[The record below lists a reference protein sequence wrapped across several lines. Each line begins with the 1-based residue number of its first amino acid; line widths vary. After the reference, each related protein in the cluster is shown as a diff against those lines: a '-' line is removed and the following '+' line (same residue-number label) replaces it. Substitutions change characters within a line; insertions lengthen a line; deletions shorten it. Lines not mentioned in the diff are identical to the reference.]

1 MTAHENAP
9 ESAATGERVQ
19 RALEGTEFEWA
30 VARDG
35 MPTVA
40 TAREAVHDVL
50 RRLRDAACFEIVTLV
65 TAIDHLHDEEDAD
78 TRFELVW
85 QLHSIENNDRVR
97 VLVRV
102 PESAPEAPTCTDLW
116 PGAAYFER
124 ECFDL
129 LGVRF
134 TGHAH
139 LKRLLMPEGY
149 DHHPLRKD
157 FPHQGIQPDR
167 LYREW
172 DRERRAAYAE
182 NERDGEATR

>member
-1 MTAHENAP
+1 MRPSRYHSSNRFSP
-9 ESAATGERVQ
+9 ISPSAARRVIQ
-19 RALEGTEFEWA
+19 
-30 VARDG
+30 ARRRRG
-35 MPTVA
+35 ASAWTQYCQAP
-40 TAREAVHDVL
+40 AR
-50 RRLRDAACFEIVTLV
+50 
-65 TAIDHLHDEEDAD
+65 
-78 TRFELVW
+78 
-85 QLHSIENNDRVR
+85 
-97 VLVRV
+97 
-102 PESAPEAPTCTDLW
+102 PKSAPEAPTCTDLW